1 MYSEYSSRRSKVAGS
16 VNNAWQKFSFG
27 NRKANK
33 ALTGQRNAFGALET
47 ISYTVSETSSS
58 PKTHAPSPTTLTA
71 IAPTS
76 SKDCG
81 SDSTTWTTLAKAPTT
96 VSSAPTQKT
105 AGISAQDWTKVESKK
120 VKPAPI
126 QPVSQLKTS
135 SYYNKGIGRSAATF
149 MQSTNWRARAPEV
162 EEARHAVGTIG
173 QVPTRV
179 GESGRSRMTCNF
191 GPRTID
197 GVLHADQT
205 AGAILWHPDVR
216 RCPDPKKV
224 PKGWKA
230 YQENGVW
237 WMWKGRY
244 WLVVESDKAHVW
256 EAPVFTNND
265 KGLSRVDQERRRE
278 YMSVRPKHIDPQ
290 HFNNQ
295 SPTNE
300 VLSIEYMKYRDAQ
313 LEGKLVRTTMV
324 VHCTEVRKR
333 PINHSPLRLVGA
345 MSAASADALPAK
357 SYRFVK

>member
-1 MYSEYSSRRSKVAGS
+1 MYSENSSRRSKVAGS

-47 ISYTVSETSSS
+47 IADTASETSRS
-58 PKTHAPSPTTLTA
+58 PKLYAPSPITSTS
-71 IAPTS
+71 IAPTN
-76 SKDCG
+76 SKNC
-81 SDSTTWTTLAKAPTT
+81 SPNSATLTTLAKGPTT
-96 VSSAPTQKT
+96 LSFAPPQQI
-105 AGISAQDWTKVESKK
+105 AGINAQDWTKVKSKK
-120 VKPAPI
+120 VKPAPV

-149 MQSTNWRARAPEV
+149 MQSTNWRARDPEV
-162 EEARHAVGTIG
+162 DEA
-173 QVPTRV
+173 
-179 GESGRSRMTCNF
+179 SRMTCNF

-216 RCPDPKKV
+216 RCPNPNDV
-224 PKGWKA
+224 PSGWKA

-290 HFNNQ
+290 HFKNQ

-345 MSAASADALPAK
+345 LSAASADALRAK